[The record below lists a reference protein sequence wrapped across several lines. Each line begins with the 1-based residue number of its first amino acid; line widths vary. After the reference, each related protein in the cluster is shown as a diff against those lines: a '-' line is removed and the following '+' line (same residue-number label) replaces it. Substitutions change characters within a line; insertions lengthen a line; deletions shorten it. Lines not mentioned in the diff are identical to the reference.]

1 MRNLSPRELAAV
13 GAVDRDRIA
22 ADLAALVQI
31 PSLTGDEDAVQTE
44 LGLRMGAA
52 GLAVERI
59 DHPAADLAADPD
71 FPGIEVAR
79 RTLPVVAGSLRGDGP
94 GRRVLISGHVDV
106 VPAGDE
112 LQWSVPP
119 FSAEIRDGRMYG
131 RGSCDMKAGV
141 VAGLA
146 ALRAIAETG
155 GLDRPDG
162 WLGLVAVPSEEDGG
176 AGTLAAIRSGLVGDA
191 CVITEPT
198 ELRVVTAQAGA
209 ITFRLT
215 ITGRSAHAAFRREGV
230 SAVELLWP
238 VMEELRADEQ
248 ARNKAEQVRALRD
261 LGLPYPTVI
270 GRVSAGEWSASVPDR
285 LVAEGRYGV
294 AVGQTTGEA
303 EAELRAAVE
312 RACTRD
318 PWLAEHPP
326 EVEITGGRFA
336 SAALAQG
343 HPLPWSV
350 GTAARDVLGRLPEFA
365 AVPYGADMRLFI
377 NQGATPT
384 VLFGPGNPRL
394 AHAPDEHVE
403 LEQVAQC
410 ARTLAVWALRE
421 LDADRR

>member
-31 PSLTGDEDAVQTE
+31 PSLTGDEHAVQTE
-44 LGLRMGAA
+44 LALRMGAA
-52 GLAVERI
+52 GLEVERT
-59 DHPAADLAADPD
+59 DHPAAELAADPD

-79 RTLPVVAGSLRGDGP
+79 TAFPVVAGSLRAERP

-112 LQWSVPP
+112 LQWSVPA
-119 FSAEIRDGRMYG
+119 FSAQIRDGCMYG

-155 GLDRPDG
+155 GLG
-162 WLGLVAVPSEEDGG
+162 ESGGSIAVVAVPSEEDGG
-176 AGTLAAIRSGLVGDA
+176 AGTLAAIRSGWVGDA

-198 ELRVVTAQAGA
+198 ELSVVTAQAGA

-230 SAVELLWP
+230 SALELLVP
-238 VMEELRADEQ
+238 VMEELRADER
-248 ARNKAEQVRALRD
+248 ARNEAEQVRALRD
-261 LGLPYPTVI
+261 LVLPYPTVI

-294 AVGQTTGEA
+294 AVGQTVDEA
-303 EAELRAAVE
+303 ESDLRAAVA
-312 RACTRD
+312 RACERD
-318 PWLAEHPP
+318 SWLSEHPP
-326 EVEITGGRFA
+326 EVEVTGGRFA
-336 SAALAQG
+336 SAALPQG

-350 GTAARDVLGRLPEFA
+350 GTAARDVLGRLPQFT

-377 NQGATPT
+377 NQGDTPT
-384 VLFGPGNPRL
+384 VLFGPGDPHL

-421 LDADRR
+421 LDADR